1 MADDS
6 YDPYDLSNYVKPMQ
20 NVGGKS
26 DSKESNSDDKKPIAS
41 SMKKP
46 PTQRVFNPYAKNTD
60 KQEQNDETQPL
71 KKQRKKT
78 DEDLP
83 QNIDLTQNAYVEKT
97 TENSSNDKPLN
108 ADNDDDEDI
117 PLLEDLGI
125 NLQNIKKKII
135 SILTIHRIDKKF
147 LQDSDLAGPFFIFVI
162 FAFSLILQKK
172 TCFGSLYGISVFGSV
187 LLFLLMNL
195 MSKRSSILLYDTI
208 SVLGYCLIPVAILSF
223 IAVFIVMKGLI
234 GGILCFFV
242 IIIASIS
249 ATRFFEIALDM
260 SEQKWLIF
268 YPVSLF
274 YTCFVLVSIF

>member
-60 KQEQNDETQPL
+60 EQEQNDETQPL

-108 ADNDDDEDI
+108 ADNDDEDI

>member
-1 MADDS
+1 MDDES
-6 YDPYDLSNYVKPMQ
+6 YDPYDLSNYVQPMKKAQ
-20 NVGGKS
+20 PEKVE
-26 DSKESNSDDKKPIAS
+26 KESEEKNIKPTPTA
-41 SMKKP
+41 MKKP
-46 PTQRVFNPYAKNTD
+46 PTKRVFNPYEKDDGDKTD
-60 KQEQNDETQPL
+60 ESQPL
-71 KKQRKKT
+71 KKQRKLT
-78 DEDLP
+78 DENLP
-83 QNIDLTQNAYVEKT
+83 QNIDLTQNAYE
-97 TENSSNDKPLN
+97 DKPYNQTGTSDNKPL
-108 ADNDDDEDI
+108 NDDDEDI

-147 LQDSDLAGPFFIFVI
+147 LQESDLAGPFFIFAI
-162 FAFSLILQKK
+162 FTFSLILQKK

-195 MSKRSSILLYDTI
+195 MSKKSAILLYDTI
-208 SVLGYCLIPVAILSF
+208 SVLGYCLIPVVILSF
-223 IAVFIVMKGLI
+223 IAVFITMKGLI
-234 GGILCFFV
+234 GGVLCFL
-242 IIIASIS
+242 IIIVASIS

>member
-6 YDPYDLSNYVKPMQ
+6 YDPYDLSNYVKPIQ
-20 NVGGKS
+20 NVGTKS
-26 DSKESNSDDKKPIAS
+26 NNKESNSDDKKSIAS

-46 PTQRVFNPYAKNTD
+46 PTQRVFNPYAKNTQD
-60 KQEQNDETQPL
+60 KEESDETQPL

-83 QNIDLTQNAYVEKT
+83 QNIDLTQNAYDDKPT
-97 TENSSNDKPLN
+97 DNSSNDKPLN
-108 ADNDDDEDI
+108 NDNDDEDI

-147 LQDSDLAGPFFIFVI
+147 LQESDLAGPFFIFVI

-208 SVLGYCLIPVAILSF
+208 SVLGYCLIPVVILSF
-223 IAVFIVMKGLI
+223 IAVFLVMKGLI

-242 IIIASIS
+242 IIMASIS